1 MAGNFTFNVV
11 GLDALLS
18 RLQNA
23 PKQIVKEVSGELLDA
38 ANNIAR
44 NAQKTLAV
52 NKTNDE
58 GGLSRGITVKK
69 ISDTEYAVVSA
80 ARYSPFI
87 EWGTKKKAVIPSSLK
102 AYAATFKGIKG
113 GTKEQFLKAIT
124 GWVRRK
130 GIRFDGSKT
139 FKSGKRK
146 GQKKKLTIEQT
157 ARLIMFS
164 ILSKGI
170 KPQPFF
176 FDNLAKESPVL
187 IKRIEDVLNR
197 II

>member
-11 GLDALLS
+11 GLDALIA

-23 PKQIVKEVSGELLDA
+23 PQQIVKEVSGELLDA
-38 ANNIAR
+38 ANRIAG
-44 NAQKTLAV
+44 NAIRQAPV
-52 NKTNDE
+52 DE
-58 GGLSRGITVKK
+58 GGLRRGITVKK
-69 ISDTEYAVVSA
+69 VSATEYAVVSA

-87 EWGTKKKAVIPSSLK
+87 EWGTKKQVSVPSSLK

-130 GIRFDGSKT
+130 GIRFDGSQS
-139 FKSGKRK
+139 FKSGKKK
-146 GQKKKLTIEQT
+146 GQKKKLTIAQT
-157 ARLIMFS
+157 ALLVYYS

-176 FDNLAKESPVL
+176 FDNLAKESPLL
-187 IKRIEDVLNR
+187 IKRVEAVLNR
-197 II
+197 IV